1 MLLTLPLSSR
11 VGKGLES
18 SAAASPLGT
27 EASAKDQRFWR
38 EQVLIDS
45 PTSSVGCQLC
55 LTIEQ

>member
-18 SAAASPLGT
+18 SAASPLGT
-27 EASAKDQRFWR
+27 KASAKDQRFWR
-38 EQVLIDS
+38 EQVLINS
-45 PTSSVGCQLC
+45 PASSVGCQLC